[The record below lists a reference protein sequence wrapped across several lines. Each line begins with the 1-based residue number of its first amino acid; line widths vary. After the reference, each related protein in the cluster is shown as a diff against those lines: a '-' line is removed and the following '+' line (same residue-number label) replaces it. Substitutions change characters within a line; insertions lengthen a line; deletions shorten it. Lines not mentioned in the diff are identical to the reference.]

1 MVSIDLNCDMGE
13 GIGNEALLMPYIT
26 SANIACGYHA
36 GDNEEMKR
44 VINLCIEHNVAIGAH
59 PSFPDKENFG
69 RTEMN
74 LPSAQIHSIIIEQL
88 EILNSIVKAAGS
100 NLHHIKPHGA
110 LYNMA
115 AKNTGIAHTIAKAV
129 KKFDDKL
136 IFYGL
141 SGSVMITM
149 AKEEGLKTANE
160 VFADRTYQPDGSL
173 TPRTK
178 PNALIENEI
187 TAVLQAMQMIKNK
200 TVTATN
206 GTRIK
211 MEADTVCIHGDG
223 KNAVP
228 FAKALYNSL
237 QQEGIS
243 ILKINK

>member
-1 MVSIDLNCDMGE
+1 
-13 GIGNEALLMPYIT
+13 
-26 SANIACGYHA
+26 
-36 GDNEEMKR
+36 
-44 VINLCIEHNVAIGAH
+44 
-59 PSFPDKENFG
+59 
-69 RTEMN
+69 
-74 LPSAQIHSIIIEQL
+74 
-88 EILNSIVKAAGS
+88 
-100 NLHHIKPHGA
+100 
-110 LYNMA
+110 MA
-115 AKNTGIAHTIAKAV
+115 AKNTGIARSIGKAV